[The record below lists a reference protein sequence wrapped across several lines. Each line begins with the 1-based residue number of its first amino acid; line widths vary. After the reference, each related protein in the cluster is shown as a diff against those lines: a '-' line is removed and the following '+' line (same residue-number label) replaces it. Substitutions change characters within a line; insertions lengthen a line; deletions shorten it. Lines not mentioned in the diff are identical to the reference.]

1 MRLNSL
7 INCLS
12 SEKRKEGRQLIMNE
26 YEGKWMIGSFWGCL
40 KRGKMGEKRK
50 GKGVKVHN
58 YLRFGF
64 WGIFMEKSFF
74 KFWEF

>member
-1 MRLNSL
+1 
-7 INCLS
+7 
-12 SEKRKEGRQLIMNE
+12 
-26 YEGKWMIGSFWGCL
+26 MIGSFWGCL

-50 GKGVKVHN
+50 RKGVKVHN